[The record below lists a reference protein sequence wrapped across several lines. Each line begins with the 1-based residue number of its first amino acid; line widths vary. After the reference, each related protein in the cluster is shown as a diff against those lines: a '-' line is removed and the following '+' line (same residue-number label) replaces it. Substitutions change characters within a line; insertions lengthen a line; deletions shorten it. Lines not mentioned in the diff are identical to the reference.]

1 MSPRISEREAYVA
14 RQIDTM
20 SGTAL
25 ASLAQDMLTAMRS
38 FTGDGNCIDARN
50 IHLTFGERTARFDAG
65 ARAALRRAFG
75 LAVPVG
81 ETPDQ

>member
-1 MSPRISEREAYVA
+1 MSHRISDREAYVA

-25 ASLAQDMLTAMRS
+25 AQLAQDMLTAMRS
-38 FTGDGNCIDARN
+38 FTSDNNCIDARN
-50 IHLTFGERTARFDAG
+50 MHLTFGERTARFDAG

-75 LAVPVG
+75 VGVSGG
-81 ETPDQ
+81 ETPNQ